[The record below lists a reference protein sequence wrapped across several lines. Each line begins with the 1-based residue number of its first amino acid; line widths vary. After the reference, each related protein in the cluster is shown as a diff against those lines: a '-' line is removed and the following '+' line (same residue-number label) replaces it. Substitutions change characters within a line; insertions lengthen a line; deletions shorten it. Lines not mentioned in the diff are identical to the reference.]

1 MSVTEPDLPPT
12 VAVIL
17 AVSVFETDFA
27 VAVVVA
33 TLFAPVDVT
42 LLNGATVAGSLPGTL
57 QLTVRPWSRLPPASR
72 TVAET
77 VVLVFFLIV
86 ALCNVRM
93 TLTTVPFVTVIVAVP
108 DCSPLD
114 ALIVAVPGTPPVTS
128 TLCPLVADRLATLAS
143 LVVHV
148 IA

>member
-1 MSVTEPDLPPT
+1 MSVAEPDLPPT

-33 TLFAPVDVT
+33 TLFGPVDVT
-42 LLNGATVAGSLPGTL
+42 LLEGETVAGSLPGTL
-57 QLTVRPWSRLPPASR
+57 HATVRPWSGRPLPSR
-72 TVAET
+72 AVAET

-86 ALCNVRM
+86 VFCRVTVTVA
-93 TLTTVPFVTVIVAVP
+93 TVPFVTVIVDVP
-108 DCSPLD
+108 DFPPLV
-114 ALIVAVPGTPPVTS
+114 AVIVAVPETPPVTS
-128 TLCPLVADRLATLAS
+128 ILCPLVAERLAMFAS

-148 IA
+148 ID

>member
-1 MSVTEPDLPPT
+1 MSVAEPDLPPT

-33 TLFAPVDVT
+33 TLFGPVVT
-42 LLNGATVAGSLPGTL
+42 LLEGETVAGSLPGTL
-57 QLTVRPWSRLPPASR
+57 HATVRPWSGRPLPSR
-72 TVAET
+72 AVAET

-86 ALCNVRM
+86 VFCRVTVTVA
-93 TLTTVPFVTVIVAVP
+93 TVPFVTVIVDVP
-108 DCSPLD
+108 DFPPL
-114 ALIVAVPGTPPVTS
+114 VAVPATPPVTS
-128 TLCPLVADRLATLAS
+128 ILCPLVAERLAMFAS

-148 IA
+148 ID